1 MGNDKPKFHFKKN
14 LIVTSVFFSLSGL
27 MLFSCKNKKGLRL
40 ETVLQNKCA
49 WDVIFLKQD
58 SIPRYCLRFKSKGL
72 CYYFKYVF
80 NKRNKTD
87 SVVHYNDGDNIMPNT
102 WEVQGDSI
110 LFIRGQKVY
119 VSRITQDSIYLNDK
133 VRLSVILVK
142 NCFIKSKSEYW
153 E

>member
-1 MGNDKPKFHFKKN
+1 
-14 LIVTSVFFSLSGL
+14 
-27 MLFSCKNKKGLRL
+27 
-40 ETVLQNKCA
+40 
-49 WDVIFLKQD
+49 
-58 SIPRYCLRFKSKGL
+58 
-72 CYYFKYVF
+72 
-80 NKRNKTD
+80 
-87 SVVHYNDGDNIMPNT
+87 MPNT